1 MKKSL
6 AALLLISSFTSGCAT
21 IIKGQSQ
28 DLTVNTNP
36 SGASCVITRNGANV
50 ATINP
55 TPATI
60 HIEKT
65 KYDILVTCDKKGYET
80 ATYSGHSGNEGAVLG
95 NIIAGGG
102 IGWAVDSA
110 TGSDNHYESPIN
122 IMLPKK

>member
-6 AALLLISSFTSGCAT
+6 ITILLISYVTSGCAT
-21 IIKGQSQ
+21 IIKGQTQ
-28 DLTVNTNP
+28 DLTINTSP
-36 SGASCVITRNGANV
+36 TGASCEITRNGEKIGKV
-50 ATINP
+50 DP
-55 TPATI
+55 TPGTVK
-60 HIEKT
+60 IEKT
-65 KYDILVTCDKKGYET
+65 KYDILVTCNKKGYET